1 MPDLYILETC
11 PYCQKVM
18 AFLGENNVEYNKFD
32 ISEKRNLEKLLELGG
47 YEQVPFL
54 YDKQNKIKM
63 YESDDIIAY
72 VKNLI
77 K

>member
-1 MPDLYILETC
+1 MLDLYILETC

-18 AFLGENNVEYNKFD
+18 AFLGENNFEYNKLD
-32 ISEKRNLEKLLELGG
+32 ISQKQNMEKLLELGG

-54 YDKQNKIKM
+54 YDKGNNIKM